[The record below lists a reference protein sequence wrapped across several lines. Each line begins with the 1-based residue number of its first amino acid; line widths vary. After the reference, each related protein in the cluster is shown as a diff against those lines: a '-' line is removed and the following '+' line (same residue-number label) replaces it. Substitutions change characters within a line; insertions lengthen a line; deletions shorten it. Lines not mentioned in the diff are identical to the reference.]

1 MCGTCPAFAAYVYS
15 RDQSFVN
22 PRRPD
27 LVVFAE
33 TVEQV
38 QNVMRYANKTRTPV
52 TPYSSGLNL
61 HGGTIPRQG
70 GIVLNLSRMN
80 KILQVDTE
88 NWSCVIEPGVTVRQL
103 QDELEKHQL
112 RAMLPFGVPPQR
124 SALTSYL
131 ERDPALA
138 AASFEYGNELILDT
152 ELILPTGELF
162 RTGLWS
168 SGNTPGSPMGP
179 VRAMLNRLW
188 TGAQG
193 TLGIMTKMNIKVG
206 VSASK
211 KKGVALPV

>member
-1 MCGTCPAFAAYVYS
+1 MALKDDLISIAGRESVFDDEETLVSYS

-88 NWSCVIEPGVTVRQL
+88 
-103 QDELEKHQL
+103 ELVL
-112 RAMLPFGVPPQR
+112 R
-124 SALTSYL
+124 
-131 ERDPALA
+131 D
-138 AASFEYGNELILDT
+138 
-152 ELILPTGELF
+152 
-162 RTGLWS
+162 
-168 SGNTPGSPMGP
+168 
-179 VRAMLNRLW
+179 
-188 TGAQG
+188 
-193 TLGIMTKMNIKVG
+193 
-206 VSASK
+206 
-211 KKGVALPV
+211 